1 MTRKDKPIKARS
13 RPAGLHVRISARAIN
28 GVREMAAKRRLPIHA
43 VVEAAIECYLSPA
56 AQDQRDAMIGRHINR
71 LSRGVESVEFNSK
84 LVVAMLRYM
93 VELELSYLP
102 EPETDEDRRAISA
115 KGTRRF
121 DRFEQW
127 LTRQLV
133 DPDNLYERVQ
143 TEFKMGEEPRP

>member
-1 MTRKDKPIKARS
+1 MIRKDKPVKGRA
-13 RPAGLHVRISARAIN
+13 RPAGLHVRIPARAIH
-28 GVREMAAKRRLPIHA
+28 GVREMAAKRRVPIHA

-56 AQDQRDAMIGRHINR
+56 AHDQRDAMIGRHINR
-71 LSRGVESVEFNSK
+71 LSRGVESMEFNTK

-102 EPETDEDRRAISA
+102 EPETEADRREISA

-127 LTRQLV
+127 LARQLV
-133 DPDNLYERVQ
+133 DPENLYERIHAHYVR
-143 TEFKMGEEPRP
+143 GEESE